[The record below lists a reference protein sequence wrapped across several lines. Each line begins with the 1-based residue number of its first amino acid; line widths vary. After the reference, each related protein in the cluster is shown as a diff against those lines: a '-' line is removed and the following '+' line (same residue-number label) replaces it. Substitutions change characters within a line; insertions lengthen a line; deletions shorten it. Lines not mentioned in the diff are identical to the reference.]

1 MKTAPTGLI
10 NLLGTGQFVFCDLY
24 QFTLIT
30 GQVLRYTT
38 ADVDITYAGNTYSS
52 ALFFDQSGSKAVGHW
67 KTGLDVDTW
76 QVYVMPVEFDPVT
89 GASFP
94 IKIGTTP
101 WLAAVAA
108 GANPEAQGDIHRAYR
123 PSRPQP

>member
-1 MKTAPTGLI
+1 MKSAPTGLVT
-10 NLLGTGQFVFCDLY
+10 LLVTGQFVFCDLY

-76 QVYVMPVEFDPVT
+76 QVYLIPVEVDPVT
-89 GASFP
+89 RAPVPHQISSTGL
-94 IKIGTTP
+94 
-101 WLAAVAA
+101 LAAA
-108 GANPEAQGDIHRAYR
+108 GG
-123 PSRPQP
+123 